1 MSDDAA
7 VQNEDE
13 PDGSAPDETA
23 AASRLPARRRRQ
35 RALAWT
41 AAVLAVALLA
51 AAGTAYGYY
60 RSLRGDM
67 VQHDLGSAL
76 QEEDR
81 PPKIGDDLNILFIGS
96 DVRTGDNAEYGGK
109 DFVGERSD
117 SLMLAHIS
125 PDKGVTVVNFPRD
138 SVVEL
143 PECKAYGKTEG
154 TSGYYGMINAAL
166 FHGGPPCAVKAVE
179 SLTDIRVD
187 HFVHLSFVGFR
198 DMVDAI
204 GGVSMCIPEPMRDE
218 RSHLDLD
225 AGEQTLDGRRSLAFV
240 RARYEI
246 GNGGDIGRIDRQ
258 QIFLSELAT
267 KATSSDV
274 LTDPAKLTGL
284 LEAVSKHTSTDD
296 DLTLN
301 TMLSL
306 GSTLGDTDLKDI
318 TFYTVPWEAAPFDPN
333 RVVWNEEKARRLFR
347 AINSDRPLDDANLQ
361 TGRPE
366 RAPAPS
372 DGPSGTPSSSPSYP
386 AEPPEHDTGN
396 REDRTPPDEIEGRDA
411 TSDACTN
418 GLGDGTEDD

>member
-1 MSDDAA
+1 MSDAA
-7 VQNEDE
+7 APNENE
-13 PDGSAPDETA
+13 PHEAAPDEGA
-23 AASRLPARRRRQ
+23 PASPPPARRGRWRRP
-35 RALAWT
+35 LAWT
-41 AAVLAVALLA
+41 AAVVAVALIA

-76 QEEDR
+76 PEMER

-125 PDKGVTVVNFPRD
+125 PDKGVTMVNFPRD

-143 PECKAYGKTEG
+143 PECTPYGKTEG
-154 TSGYYGMINAAL
+154 TPGYYGMINAAL

-198 DMVDAI
+198 DMVDAV
-204 GGVSMCIPEPMRDE
+204 GGVRMCIPEPMKDE

-225 AGEQTLDGRRSLAFV
+225 AGRQTLDGRESLAFV

-246 GNGGDIGRIDRQ
+246 GDGGDIGRIDRQ

-296 DLTLN
+296 DLTLD

-306 GSTLGDTDLKDI
+306 GSTLGDTDVKDI
-318 TFYTVPWEAAPFDPN
+318 TFYTVPWEQAPFDPN
-333 RVVWNEEKARRLFR
+333 RVVWNEEKADRLFH
-347 AINSDRPLDDANLQ
+347 AINNDRPLDDAQLQ

-366 RAPAPS
+366 PS
-372 DGPSGTPSSSPSYP
+372 ASPSGKGGPSATPSYP
-386 AEPPEHDTGN
+386 AEPPERETGGK
-396 REDRTPPDEIEGRDA
+396 RGQADPDEIEGRDA
-411 TSDACTN
+411 TSDACVN
-418 GLGDGTEDD
+418 GLGEGTGDD